1 MFVSK
6 GGGKD
11 TEIWRVLT
19 DKRGLGMGGGFLF
32 LIIEI
37 YLFYFFCNSR

>member
-19 DKRGLGMGGGFLF
+19 DKRGLGMGGFLF

-37 YLFYFFCNSR
+37 YLFYFICNSR